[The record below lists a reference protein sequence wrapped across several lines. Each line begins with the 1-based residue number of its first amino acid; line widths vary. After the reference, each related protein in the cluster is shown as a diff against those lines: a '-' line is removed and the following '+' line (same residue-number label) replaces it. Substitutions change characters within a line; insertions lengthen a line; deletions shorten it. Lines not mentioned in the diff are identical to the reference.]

1 MQHNMIDA
9 AVHTRDGEAGRVW
22 KVAMDPRDN
31 KVTHLVVHKGVL
43 FGRNVVVPTDK
54 ILRVGAGEVWVDITN
69 AELKGFPDYEV
80 ASFMEPAEG
89 WDYPLAF
96 PMGGIIWPLQPG
108 WGGSLAGA
116 IPPVYGATLV
126 TSNLPPDDVAIEAGT
141 AVEATDGHCGR
152 IDRVIVDDDTQQ
164 LTGFV
169 IRKGF
174 LFVRDVMAPMAWVD
188 RVEKHAVHLNLT
200 KQQVSQMAEYFP
212 ER

>member
-31 KVTHLVVHKGVL
+31 KVTHLIVHKGIV
-43 FGRNVVVPTDK
+43 FGRNVVVPVER
-54 ILRVGAGEVWVDITN
+54 IMRVDEGEVWIDVTN
-69 AELKGFPDYEV
+69 AELKAYPDYEET
-80 ASFMEPAEG
+80 SFTEPAEG

-108 WGGSLAGA
+108 WGGANPLMFGGA
-116 IPPVYGATLV
+116 PIKENIPV
-126 TSNLPPDDVAIEAGT
+126 DDVAIEAGT
-141 AVEATDGHCGR
+141 AVECTDGHCGR
-152 IDRVIVDDDTQQ
+152 IDRVIVDDNTHK

-174 LFVRDVMAPMAWVD
+174 LFVRDVLAPMAWVA
-188 RVEKHAVHLNLT
+188 RVEKHAIHLNLT
-200 KQQVSQMAEYFP
+200 KLQVEQMAEYFP
-212 ER
+212 EP

>member
-22 KVAMDPRDN
+22 KVAMDPRD
-31 KVTHLVVHKGVL
+31 KRVTHLIVHKGIL
-43 FGRNVVVPTDK
+43 FGRNVVVPTAK
-54 ILRVGAGEVWVDITN
+54 ILKVGEGEVWVDITN
-69 AELKGFPDYEV
+69 EELKGFPDYEET
-80 ASFMEPAEG
+80 SFMEPAEG

-108 WGGSLAGA
+108 WGPTMVGGSPYLFGA
-116 IPPVYGATLV
+116 APVKENIPD
-126 TSNLPPDDVAIEAGT
+126 DDVAIEAGT
-141 AVEATDGHCGR
+141 SVECTDGHCGR
-152 IDRVIVDDDTQQ
+152 IDRVIVDDDTKEM
-164 LTGFV
+164 TGFV

-200 KQQVSQMAEYFP
+200 KQQVEQMATNYP
-212 ER
+212 EP